1 MPSFSFSLLFPF
13 SALVDLP
20 HVRPWELRRRPA
32 RPPSARAL
40 GRGTST
46 GRLAALAVGLRL
58 PAGGP
63 PRPPC
68 GARRRGKAPPRP
80 PCRRGPDLPS
90 PSPDLR
96 LPWQDLRRCR
106 VPASGRW
113 RKELHI
119 AAAAAGSGG
128 EEGRTR
134 AGAPLLTCA
143 HCRSPTCVPWVVA
156 ARAGCRSPTCSDDD
170 EEPVPST
177 TVLARR
183 APSSPPDVKP
193 PLLAEDRLRC
203 GRPIAAAARGRGS
216 VARSGA
222 RPRTQDAAGTPVVPV
237 RGGRG
242 ACHRAGA
249 PAGPRGGG
257 WPGAPE
263 SAR

>member
-13 SALVDLP
+13 STLVDLP

-40 GRGTST
+40 DRGAST
-46 GRLAALAVGLRL
+46 GRLAVLAVGLRL
-58 PAGGP
+58 PAAAVWRSPSRQGP
-63 PRPPC
+63 PRPQ
-68 GARRRGKAPPRP
+68 
-80 PCRRGPDLPS
+80 CRRGPDLPS

-96 LPWQDLRRCR
+96 LPWQDLRRRR
-106 VPASGRW
+106 VPASRRW

-119 AAAAAGSGG
+119 AAAATGSGG

-156 ARAGCRSPTCSDDD
+156 ARAGCRSPTCSDDN

-177 TVLARR
+177 TVLARC
-183 APSSPPDVKP
+183 APSSLPDVKP
-193 PLLAEDRLRC
+193 PLLAEDWLRC

-222 RPRTQDAAGTPVVPV
+222 RPRTQDAAGTRGPSPRRRGRVPPCRRPGV
-237 RGGRG
+237 AAWRRVAG
-242 ACHRAGA
+242 RAGVCTRA
-249 PAGPRGGG
+249 A
-257 WPGAPE
+257 
-263 SAR
+263 

>member
-1 MPSFSFSLLFPF
+1 MI
-13 SALVDLP
+13 
-20 HVRPWELRRRPA
+20 RRPA
-32 RPPSARAL
+32 HPRFNAL
-40 GRGTST
+40 
-46 GRLAALAVGLRL
+46 
-58 PAGGP
+58 
-63 PRPPC
+63 
-68 GARRRGKAPPRP
+68 K
-80 PCRRGPDLPS
+80 
-90 PSPDLR
+90 
-96 LPWQDLRRCR
+96 
-106 VPASGRW
+106 SGRW

-203 GRPIAAAARGRGS
+203 GRPIVAAARGRGS

-222 RPRTQDAAGTPVVPV
+222 RPRTQDAAGTRGPSPRRRGRVPPCRRPGV
-237 RGGRG
+237 AAGGRARRG
-242 ACHRAGA
+242 PHESCVGSAAVQWPAACRLGCLPCARAGSTQA
-249 PAGPRGGG
+249 QAQALRALPS
-257 WPGAPE
+257 E
-263 SAR
+263 EEEKN